1 MGRRRLAAVLLLAAI
16 VAAASGG
23 AARAA
28 FPAAHQRLVLVSE
41 SAGFGFAAP
50 VLLRPGAD
58 PFLVGVPVGVQGT
71 AAVSPDGTHVALV
84 ASVKL
89 FPEMTPV
96 PQLLV

>member
-1 MGRRRLAAVLLLAAI
+1 MGRRRLATSLLLGAV

-23 AARAA
+23 AARAS
-28 FPAAHQRLVLVSE
+28 FPAAHQRLMLVSE
-41 SAGFGFAAP
+41 SSGFAAP
-50 VLLRPGAD
+50 SLLRPGAD
-58 PFLVGVPVGVQGT
+58 PFLVGLPVGVRGT
-71 AAVSPDGTHVALV
+71 ATVSPAGTRVALV